1 MARPSAACILLAVL
15 LAPMAAR
22 ASVITVGVG
31 QTYTTIA
38 AGVAAAAAGDTID
51 VLAGTYVD
59 QTADI
64 TVPLTIQGVGGPVI
78 FTQTPGTEEPGL
90 KGFLVIDANTTVTG
104 ITFENAAI
112 SDANGGDGAGIRQQ
126 QGSLTVSNDSFIG
139 NQNGILSTPD
149 VYGTG
154 SLTVSNSTFTDNG
167 STSAQWGG
175 YEHAI
180 YATHIAILTVQNSI
194 FQGTILG
201 HDIKS
206 RAATSIIT
214 GNFLDD
220 GVTGTTSYATDFSN
234 GGVASFTGNTID
246 QGLNSQNWSM
256 LAYGAE
262 GLVYSNNS
270 LLVQGNIFNNSLPGA
285 IGVNNFTSSVTASV
299 TSNTFNCVAN
309 PTAGPATLSNNVIN
323 LPGSAACAVPEPA
336 GVAPVLTGLGFA
348 FAGTFLRRPRAGAGQ
363 RRRGLLRNQISMPQG

>member
-1 MARPSAACILLAVL
+1 MFTPVSSRLHLLGVLAVIATPGMARATIL
-15 LAPMAAR
+15 
-22 ASVITVGVG
+22 TVGAG
-31 QTYTTIA
+31 QTYATIA
-38 AGVAAAAAGDTID
+38 AAVTAASAGDTID
-51 VLAGTYVD
+51 ILAGTYVD
-59 QTADI
+59 QTADV

-78 FTQTPGTEEPGL
+78 FTQSPGIELPSL
-90 KGFLVIDANTTVTG
+90 KGFLVIDASATVSG

-126 QGSLTVSNDSFIG
+126 QGDLTIINDSFIG
-139 NQNGILSTPD
+139 NQNGILSTPN

-167 STSAQWGG
+167 STSVQWGG

-180 YATHIAILTVQNSI
+180 YATHIATLTVQNSV

-214 GNFLDD
+214 GNYLDD

-234 GGVASFTGNTID
+234 GGAATFTGNTID

-256 LAYGAE
+256 VAYGAE

-270 LLVQGNIFNNSLPGA
+270 LLVQGNIFNNTLAGA
-285 IGVNNFTSSVTASV
+285 IGVNNFTTSVTATV
-299 TSNTFNCVAN
+299 TSNTFNCVPN
-309 PTAGPATLSNNVIN
+309 PTSGPASLSNNIIN
-323 LPGSAACAVPEPA
+323 LPGSAACPVPEPA
-336 GVAPVLTGLGFA
+336 GFLPVLTALGFL
-348 FAGTFLRRPRAGAGQ
+348 FAGTAARR
-363 RRRGLLRNQISMPQG
+363 LISAQGRTGG